1 MRGYPI
7 LITKKNDWTLTFSHS
22 KLKITYR
29 RLQIAVNCFQITDCS
44 LHIADYRLY
53 VAHCSLHM
61 HLDLD
66 LNVKPNLELNLK
78 LNLELNVKL
87 CKQCRGGQGFQFTF
101 QRGGGWSRGGMPR
114 ETSRQLD

>member
-1 MRGYPI
+1 M
-7 LITKKNDWTLTFSHS
+7 TKKNDWTLTFSCS
-22 KLKITYR
+22 KLKITHN
-29 RLQIAVNCFQITDCS
+29 RLQIAVYCFQITDCS

-87 CKQCRGGQGFQFTF
+87 CKLPHSNDQ
-101 QRGGGWSRGGMPR
+101 
-114 ETSRQLD
+114 EE